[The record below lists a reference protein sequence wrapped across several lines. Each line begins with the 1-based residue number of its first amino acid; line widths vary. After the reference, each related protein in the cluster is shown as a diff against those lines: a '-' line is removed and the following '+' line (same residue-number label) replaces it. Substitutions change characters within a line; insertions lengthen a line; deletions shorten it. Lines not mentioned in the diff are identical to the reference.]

1 MNILPVIK
9 FFNSCLK
16 LIIMAENRMKY
27 VKMDLKHIFYYYE
40 EGFFFMNKN
49 LKHTYLIDLHLN
61 QLQKRYKTLVYDIS
75 CTNFIHIH

>member
-16 LIIMAENRMKY
+16 LIIMAENMMKY

-40 EGFFFMNKN
+40 EGFFLMNKN

>member
-16 LIIMAENRMKY
+16 LITMAENRMKY

-40 EGFFFMNKN
+40 EGFFYEQKFK
-49 LKHTYLIDLHLN
+49 THL
-61 QLQKRYKTLVYDIS
+61 LDRSTFESTTKEI
-75 CTNFIHIH
+75 